1 MLSRYDRI
9 VFSLIALALA
19 VIAMNPWIAPGY
31 VSAQGT
37 AAKVN
42 IAEIGGHTVHLP
54 LSKLT
59 DDVSG
64 IPVIILN
71 VNDLRK

>member
-19 VIAMNPWIAPGY
+19 VIAMNPWVAPGY
-31 VSAQGT
+31 VSAQGG
-37 AAKVN
+37 KVDVN
-42 IAEIGGHTVHLP
+42 VVEFAGTLFSEPNVKGRLP
-54 LSKLT
+54 
-59 DDVSG
+59 G

-71 VNDLRK
+71 K